1 LKKLVLGVS
10 VESGIEAMED
20 DDEYENNTEVDAKVD
35 FVNEIAEEPL
45 APPPKRFRRI
55 RELSFG
61 IAALLLVLVGLINL
75 AMIVWFLSR

>member
-1 LKKLVLGVS
+1 
-10 VESGIEAMED
+10 ME
-20 DDEYENNTEVDAKVD
+20 DDEYENNPEVDAKLD

-61 IAALLLVLVGLINL
+61 IVALLLVLVGLINL